1 MNKPQ
6 TLKGFRDFL
15 PQEARKRE
23 YVIDILKGVFQLY
36 GFEPLETPSLEYEKI
51 LMGKYGEEGNKLMY
65 RFEDN
70 GGRHVALRY
79 DQTVPL
85 ARVVAQYGQEL
96 PSPFRRYQIQPV
108 WRAEN
113 PQKGR
118 YREFLQ
124 CDIDI
129 TGVDSPLADAE
140 IIACALTGVQKLGFK
155 KLMMNINDRTLFEG
169 IDPTY
174 LIVIDKLPKIGE
186 EAAKQELVERGMQK
200 EKAGAFLEKFSQM
213 NPSENLRKLFEYLEK
228 MGFSKGKDFV
238 FNPLVVRGLDY
249 YTSTIFELVDSE
261 NPSLSLAGGGRYDN
275 LIGIFAS
282 QPIPAT
288 GLAFGFDRLLET
300 MEERGLFPEELAV
313 ATPKVLVTVFN
324 QELAMESVKIS
335 SHLRKSG
342 VNTELFP
349 EDSVKINRQLKYAD
363 KRAIPYVV
371 IVGPEEAAN
380 GTVVLKNMRD
390 GSQQTLSIKDLT
402 ATLASPGHAL
412 QSQLSRAT
420 IN

>member
-36 GFEPLETPSLEYEKI
+36 GFEPLETPALEYEEI

-70 GGRHVALRY
+70 GKRRVALRY

-113 PQKGR
+113 TQRGR

-140 IIACALTGVQKLGFK
+140 IIACALTGVQKLGFE
-155 KLMMNINDRTLFEG
+155 KLTMNINDRMLFEG
-169 IDPTY
+169 IDSTY
-174 LIVIDKLPKIGE
+174 LTVIDKLPKIGE
-186 EAAKQELVERGMQK
+186 EAAKQELVERGM
-200 EKAGAFLEKFSQM
+200 EDTEVDAFLAKFSQM
-213 NPSENLRKLFEYLEK
+213 IPSENLEKLFEYLEK
-228 MGFSKGKDFV
+228 MGFVKDKDFT

-275 LIGIFAS
+275 LIGIFAGS
-282 QPIPAT
+282 TIPAT
-288 GLAFGFDRLLET
+288 GLAFGFDRLIET
-300 MEERGLFPEELAV
+300 MEAKSLFPKDINA
-313 ATPKVLVTVFN
+313 ATPQVLVSIFSP
-324 QELAMESVKIS
+324 EFSEESVKVS
-335 SHLRKSG
+335 SRLRKSRI
-342 VNTELFP
+342 NTELYP
-349 EDSVKINRQLKYAD
+349 DETVKMEKQLKYAD
-363 KRAIPYVV
+363 KRGIQYVV
-371 IVGPEEAAN
+371 IIGPEEVKN
-380 GTVVLKNMRD
+380 NQITLKN
-390 GSQQTLSIKDLT
+390 
-402 ATLASPGHAL
+402 L
-412 QSQLSRAT
+412 QSGEQEKLSMEDLVVRLKK
-420 IN
+420 N

>member
-36 GFEPLETPSLEYEKI
+36 GFEPLETPALEYEEI

-70 GGRHVALRY
+70 GKRRVALRY

-113 PQKGR
+113 TQRGR

-140 IIACALTGVQKLGFK
+140 IIACALTGVQKLGFE
-155 KLMMNINDRTLFEG
+155 KLTMNINDRMLFEG
-169 IDPTY
+169 IDSTY
-174 LIVIDKLPKIGE
+174 LTVIDKLPKIGE
-186 EAAKQELVERGMQK
+186 EAAKQELVERGM
-200 EKAGAFLEKFSQM
+200 EDTEVDAFLAKFSQM
-213 NPSENLRKLFEYLEK
+213 IPSENLEKLFEYLEK
-228 MGFSKGKDFV
+228 MGFVKDKDFT

-275 LIGIFAS
+275 LIGIFAGS
-282 QPIPAT
+282 TIPAT
-288 GLAFGFDRLLET
+288 GLAFGFDRLIET
-300 MEERGLFPEELAV
+300 MEAKSLFPKDINA
-313 ATPKVLVTVFN
+313 ATPQVLVSIFSP
-324 QELAMESVKIS
+324 EFSEESVKVS
-335 SHLRKSG
+335 SRLRKSRI
-342 VNTELFP
+342 NTELYP
-349 EDSVKINRQLKYAD
+349 DETVKMEKQLKYAD
-363 KRAIPYVV
+363 KRGIQYVV
-371 IVGPEEAAN
+371 IIGPEEVKN
-380 GTVVLKNMRD
+380 NQVTV
-390 GSQQTLSIKDLT
+390 KDLQSGEQK
-402 ATLASPGHAL
+402 TLDQEEL
-412 QSQLSRAT
+412 LRQFT
-420 IN
+420 